1 MYHAAMFP
9 HMVVQV
15 GQQGHYHPVMDA
27 SHRQNR
33 GTSGPL
39 PLVHYEH
46 GGGSP
51 IELFQL
57 FGIDSLRSSLNFN
70 GRNVTCNNA
79 SNVGSNGPG
88 CGSSNNNNSN
98 NNGPWR
104 VPINMMG
111 PPPMQRPGSGSM
123 KKVYWNN
130 RNNRTGS
137 SNPESK
143 SQSSVSS
150 GGPPNEAYSSDSGFS
165 SRSPTPSSQ
174 QVSPNSSKS
183 SSSSNDDDASAG
195 GEPAPSKPSRFKT
208 LAPGNE
214 NKNFKRQDCYP
225 NYYQP
230 YFQHAGEFMAPFG
243 VPQSCSP
250 HFHPNHHQRPH
261 HHHQHQQHQQ
271 QQQQHHHHHHH
282 QPNIPGFHHN
292 SHHLA
297 HPSPQRRCESLTN
310 LNQQA
315 IPNNQSKRRFNGGR
329 HSPPATYRNTSR
341 GRRAT
346 AGTIGHSTSSFSAP
360 DRFLQ
365 RSHLMYITNKPT
377 DLQAGN
383 EWDEV
388 SNAIWDKFVQNQQT
402 EEMYRNKME
411 LWKKLFY
418 HIKGFYPKYG
428 LFLVGSTI
436 SGFGS
441 NKSDM
446 DMCLLVRH
454 AEMDQRIEA
463 VGHLERVLK
472 CLRQCSFIKNADL
485 IQAKVPILK
494 FKDAE
499 HGLEVD
505 LNCNNAVGIRNTHML
520 FCYAQTEWR
529 VRPMVLVVKLWATSQ
544 GINDAKNMTISSYSL
559 VLMVINF
566 LQCGVDPPVLPC
578 LHKLHP
584 SKFQPHTDLH
594 FIDLHEELK
603 PVKSDNKQ
611 SLGELFAA
619 FLEYYAQFDYT
630 KDAVSVR
637 TGMRLPIEECRHA
650 RSFKNDPHQWKYL
663 CIEEP
668 FDLTNTAHSVYDPE
682 AFEKIKAAFRLSHQ
696 TLQETLSL
704 DSIFSESESK

>member
-1 MYHAAMFP
+1 MFP

-15 GQQGHYHPVMDA
+15 GQQGHYHPLLDA

-33 GTSGPL
+33 GASGPIA
-39 PLVHYEH
+39 HYEH
-46 GGGSP
+46 GGSNP

-57 FGIDSLRSSLNFN
+57 FGIESLRNSLNYN
-70 GRNVTCNNA
+70 GRSMPSST
-79 SNVGSNGPG
+79 SPSNGN
-88 CGSSNNNNSN
+88 SSSGTVNNSNTNNSNSNNSN
-98 NNGPWR
+98 NNCNGPWR
-104 VPINMMG
+104 IPVNVMG
-111 PPPMQRPGSGSM
+111 PPPPLQRPIANCPM
-123 KKVYWNN
+123 KKGYWNN
-130 RNNRTGS
+130 RPNRSGPNNLDSVNRGS
-137 SNPESK
+137 SNEC
-143 SQSSVSS
+143 
-150 GGPPNEAYSSDSGFS
+150 YSSDSGFS
-165 SRSPTPSSQ
+165 SRSPTPSNQ

-183 SSSSNDDDASAG
+183 SSSSSNDDDAASAG
-195 GEPAPSKPSRFKT
+195 GEPAPTKPPRFKGH
-208 LAPGNE
+208 ASGVE
-214 NKNFKRQDCYP
+214 NSNNKRQDCYP
-225 NYYQP
+225 SYYQP
-230 YFQHAGEFMAPFG
+230 YYPHGEYMGQLG
-243 VPQSCSP
+243 VHQSCSP
-250 HFHPNHHQRPH
+250 HFPHSHHPRHP
-261 HHHQHQQHQQ
+261 
-271 QQQQHHHHHHH
+271 HHHHHH
-282 QPNIPGFHHN
+282 QQHQQNLPAFHHN
-292 SHHLA
+292 HHLVQ
-297 HPSPQRRCESLTN
+297 PSPQRRCESLTN
-310 LNQQA
+310 LNQQVP
-315 IPNNQSKRRFNGGR
+315 PNNHQSKRRFHSSR
-329 HSPPATYRNTSR
+329 HSPPASFRNPSR
-341 GRRAT
+341 GRRIPS
-346 AGTIGHSTSSFSAP
+346 GTMTHSTTSFSAP

-365 RSHLMYITNKPT
+365 RSHLMYITTKPV
-377 DLQAGN
+377 DLLSGN
-383 EWDEV
+383 DWDEV
-388 SNAIWDKFVQNQQT
+388 SGAMWDKFVQNQQT
-402 EEMYRNKME
+402 EDVYRNKME

-418 HIKGFYPKYG
+418 HIKGIYPKYG

-441 NKSDM
+441 NNSDM

-454 AEMDQRIEA
+454 SEMDQRIEA

-520 FCYAQTEWR
+520 FCYAQMDWR
-529 VRPMVLVVKLWATSQ
+529 VRPLVLIVKLWAASQ

-566 LQCGVDPPVLPC
+566 LQCGVNPSVLPC

-594 FIDLHEELK
+594 FIDLHEELQ
-603 PVKSDNKQ
+603 PIKSENNQ

-630 KDAVSVR
+630 KNAVSVR
-637 TGMRLPIEECRHA
+637 TGSCLSIEECRHA

-682 AFEKIKAAFRLSHQ
+682 VFEKIK
-696 TLQETLSL
+696 
-704 DSIFSESESK
+704 SIFRSSFEILNDSRSLECIFSTSESK